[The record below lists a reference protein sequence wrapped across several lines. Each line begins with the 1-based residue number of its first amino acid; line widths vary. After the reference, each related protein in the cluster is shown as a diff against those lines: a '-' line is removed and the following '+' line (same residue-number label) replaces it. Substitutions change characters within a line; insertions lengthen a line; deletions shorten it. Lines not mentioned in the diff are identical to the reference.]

1 MALSSCES
9 EVYSTVSSMG
19 DSIYIRRCL
28 EFALEVQLLQV
39 QFTDSASAR
48 QLLGRQGCGKIRH
61 FSGKVLWL
69 QEKLRNGDAL
79 LVQIPTAWNT
89 GDIGTKALPKKR
101 LKALMCEVGM
111 VYTET
116 GETVGEA
123 DREELQ
129 NNTAMPK
136 DVSKLAKTIMR
147 MTVLLGLEPTGAT
160 AQFQE
165 EQSCV
170 VCG

>member
-1 MALSSCES
+1 MDAYPNIYVICSLM
-9 EVYSTVSSMG
+9 VYMGLCSIPLFWSGLFLVSQPVSQM
-19 DSIYIRRCL
+19 
-28 EFALEVQLLQV
+28 EN
-39 QFTDSASAR
+39 
-48 QLLGRQGCGKIRH
+48 K
-61 FSGKVLWL
+61 
-69 QEKLRNGDAL
+69 
-79 LVQIPTAWNT
+79 

-129 NNTAMPK
+129 NNTAMSK

-170 VCG
+170 ACG

>member
-1 MALSSCES
+1 MFW
-9 EVYSTVSSMG
+9 V
-19 DSIYIRRCL
+19 
-28 EFALEVQLLQV
+28 
-39 QFTDSASAR
+39 
-48 QLLGRQGCGKIRH
+48 
-61 FSGKVLWL
+61 

-129 NNTAMPK
+129 NNTAMSK

-160 AQFQE
+160 CNSSVSGGAI
-165 EQSCV
+165 
-170 VCG
+170 VCRVWLIQI